1 MNKITVAERQT
12 LLEALEECGY
22 DDAEPAEDQDTT
34 ELLSLLVQ
42 ANSLPVLRMP
52 DGLQTVIEWGLY
64 TEADVDGPIGGVLLT
79 LAPIAGPY
87 TAQLSTRYIELRDIF
102 AEPDESLLDWLEHT
116 LDNIAERLNDLLP
129 YFTRAFGEA
138 PRFVAH
144 FAPQVW
150 QRDNAVEV
158 DPLGDEEWDVTEPF
172 KRLPWA
178 YQESLLHKMASL
190 GFALDKYDVLKDDPN
205 APQWIREWSGPF
217 DITIRVEGES

>member
-22 DDAEPAEDQDTT
+22 DAAEPAEDQDTT
-34 ELLSLLVQ
+34 GLLSLLVQ
-42 ANSLPVLRMP
+42 ANGLPVLRMP
-52 DGLQTVIEWGLY
+52 DGLQTLIEWGLY
-64 TEADVDGPIGGVLLT
+64 TEADIDGPIGGVLLS

-87 TAQLSTRYIELRDIF
+87 NAQLSTRYIELRDIF
-102 AEPDESLLDWLEHT
+102 AEADESLVDWLAHT

-144 FAPQVW
+144 FAAQQW
-150 QRDNAVEV
+150 QRDSAVEV
-158 DPLGDEEWDVTEPF
+158 DPLGDEEWDITDAFTQLRPD
-172 KRLPWA
+172 
-178 YQESLLHKMASL
+178 YQEHLLHQMGFR
-190 GFALDKYDVLKDDPN
+190 GFALDSHDLLKEDPN